1 MTTTAENHQFS
12 PEKLGEYT
20 VIQDI
25 AEGTFGKVKMATH
38 TITGHKVAMKYISK
52 AVIQR
57 EKTKTRVKREFEY
70 MRTLQHPHIIKL
82 YEVISTPTDII
93 FVLEYAG
100 GELFNYIVANGRM
113 DEPRARRFFQQIISG
128 IEYSHRLKIVHRD
141 LKPENVLLDDDLNVK
156 IADFGLSNEISDG
169 DFLTTSC
176 GSPNYAAPEVIRGGV
191 YAGPEIDVW
200 SSGVILYV
208 MLCGRLPFED
218 DDVQVLFSKISQG
231 NFHMP
236 PYLSTDAKNLI
247 SSMLAVDPVKRITVP
262 EITQHPFFTTDLP
275 RYLTPL
281 PPPPGPVLGMLSSL
295 VTPPKQLD
303 FEIIEGLGRIE
314 EDVVEELANSMV
326 GVDKDEVWE
335 CLRRDDGVQGNA
347 VKVAY
352 MLLRDKKRLGKDLAE
367 FAEAERD
374 AQLAAMDPRN
384 AISPAVLSPVGAV
397 ELEENPFEVEF
408 NAEYE
413 SDDQESD
420 ELDFISPPLPSSSL
434 PTSPSSLNNNNSGG
448 PPQFA
453 VLNSSLPEQLPEQH
467 HLTSYVSAKR
477 SRGERSEGG
486 AGSGTTSH
494 SQSHSAHREKKHKTK
509 WHFGIRSRSPPMEV
523 MLEIYRTLRTL
534 GMEWKEKKSL
544 GGLGGVRAREARAAM
559 ARGEVVGSP
568 SANGIA
574 NGTVNGSAN
583 GSSNPPRVVER
594 TPHLD
599 GSGPVDLKA
608 ASSIYHVE
616 TRARVQDVVVLMNL
630 QLYMVDSINYLVDF
644 HHKKTYKASTEP
656 GAGRWDM
663 AVFDPV
669 FTAQESGAYI
679 GSGLGGLGSGSDS
692 GRSIKDGVVG
702 AQAPGQGGSGMV
714 GSREDEVVSPFVFM
728 DVACR
733 LILELAGG
741 GE

>member
-1 MTTTAENHQFS
+1 MTDV
-12 PEKLGEYT
+12 PEAFPPSKLGEYNVT
-20 VIQDI
+20 QDI

-52 AVIQR
+52 AVIHR
-57 EKTKTRVKREFEY
+57 EKTKTRVRREFEY
-70 MRTLQHPHIIKL
+70 MRTLRHPHIIKL

-113 DEPRARRFFQQIISG
+113 PEPRARRFFQQIISG

-218 DDVQVLFSKISQG
+218 DDVQVLFTKISQG
-231 NFHMP
+231 SYHMP
-236 PYLSTDAKNLI
+236 SYISHEARTLI
-247 SSMLAVDPVKRITVP
+247 NAMLAVDPIKRITVP
-262 EITQHPFFTTDLP
+262 EIIQHPFFTNDLP

-295 VTPPKQLD
+295 VTPPKVPLD

-314 EDVVEELANSMV
+314 DGVVDELSARMI
-326 GVDKDEVWE
+326 GVEKDDILE

-352 MLLRDKKRLGKDLAE
+352 MLLRDKRRLGKDLAE
-367 FAEAERD
+367 FAEQERD
-374 AQLAAMDPRN
+374 AHLAAMDPRN
-384 AISPAVLSPVGAV
+384 ALSPTALSPGGGD
-397 ELEENPFEVEF
+397 LEGNPFEAEF
-408 NAEYE
+408 NAEYDE
-413 SDDQESD
+413 GEDEVDDD
-420 ELDFISPPLPSSSL
+420 DGLDFISSPPTENPEI
-434 PTSPSSLNNNNSGG
+434 NN
-448 PPQFA
+448 FA

-467 HLTSYVSAKR
+467 HLTSYMSAKR
-477 SRGERSEGG
+477 SG
-486 AGSGTTSH
+486 AGG
-494 SQSHSAHREKKHKTK
+494 REKKQHKTK

-523 MLEIYRTLRTL
+523 MLEIYRTLKTL
-534 GMEWKEKKSL
+534 GMEWKEKRNL
-544 GGLGGVRAREARAAM
+544 GGLGGLRTTRR
-559 ARGEVVGSP
+559 
-568 SANGIA
+568 
-574 NGTVNGSAN
+574 T
-583 GSSNPPRVVER
+583 GSSGGGIIER
-594 TPHLD
+594 AKDLD
-599 GSGPVDLKA
+599 GSGGVDLKA
-608 ASSIYHVE
+608 AAGIYFVE

-644 HHKKTYKASTEP
+644 HHKKSYKASTEP
-656 GAGRWDM
+656 GAGKFEM

-669 FTAQESGAYI
+669 FSETS
-679 GSGLGGLGSGSDS
+679 SDS
-692 GRSIKDGVVG
+692 SRSLKDKDGVG
-702 AQAPGQGGSGMV
+702 FK
-714 GSREDEVVSPFVFM
+714 EDEVVSPFVFM

-741 GE
+741 GGE

>member
-1 MTTTAENHQFS
+1 MAEGHTKLS

-20 VIQDI
+20 ILKDV
-25 AEGTFGKVKMATH
+25 AEGTFGKVKMAVH

-57 EKTKTRVKREFEY
+57 EKTKTRVRREFEY
-70 MRTLQHPHIIKL
+70 MRTLRHPHIIKL

-93 FVLEYAG
+93 FVLEFAG
-100 GELFNYIVANGRM
+100 GELFNYIVNNGRM
-113 DEPRARRFFQQIISG
+113 DEARARRFFQQIISG

-141 LKPENVLLDDDLNVK
+141 LKPENLLLDDDLNVK

-200 SSGVILYV
+200 STGVILYV
-208 MLCGRLPFED
+208 MLTGRLPFED
-218 DDVQVLFSKISQG
+218 EDVQLLFQKISQG
-231 NFHMP
+231 NFHNP
-236 PYLSTDAKNLI
+236 SYLSPDARSLI
-247 SSMLAVDPVKRITVP
+247 SSMLVVDPVKRITIP

-281 PPPPGPVLGMLSSL
+281 PPPPGPVLGTLSSL

-303 FEIIEGLGRIE
+303 FEIIEGLGKIE
-314 EDVVEELANSMV
+314 EDVVEELANSMID
-326 GVDKDEVWE
+326 VDKDDIWE
-335 CLRRDDGVQGNA
+335 CLKRDDGVQGNA

-352 MLLRDKKRLGKDLAE
+352 MLLRDKRRLGKDLAE

-384 AISPAVLSPVGAV
+384 AISPTILSPVGAV
-397 ELEENPFEVEF
+397 ALEENPFEAEF

-413 SDDQESD
+413 SDDPESD
-420 ELDFISPPLPSSSL
+420 ELDFISPPLAALDPNSF
-434 PTSPSSLNNNNSGG
+434 SPSMIGSTPNGL
-448 PPQFA
+448 PQFA
-453 VLNSSLPEQLPEQH
+453 VLNSSLPDQLPEQH

-477 SRGERSEGG
+477 SGGERRE
-486 AGSGTTSH
+486 
-494 SQSHSAHREKKHKTK
+494 REKKQHKTK

-523 MLEIYRTLRTL
+523 MLEIYRTLKTL
-534 GMEWKEKKSL
+534 GMEWKDKKNL
-544 GGLGGVRAREARAAM
+544 GGLGGSRAREARAAM
-559 ARGEVVGSP
+559 AAASGQATGFP
-568 SANGIA
+568 GGKMI
-574 NGTVNGSAN
+574 
-583 GSSNPPRVVER
+583 ER
-594 TPHLD
+594 NRDLD
-599 GSGPVDLKA
+599 GPGSVDLKA
-608 ASSIYHVE
+608 ASSIYFVE

-644 HHKKTYKASTEP
+644 HHKKSYRASTDPE
-656 GAGRWDM
+656 AGKFDM
-663 AVFDPV
+663 AVFDPI
-669 FTAQESGAYI
+669 FTQQEREKDLIAAGAI
-679 GSGLGGLGSGSDS
+679 VPGGAGSDS
-692 GRSIKDGVVG
+692 GRSLKEKEGLYL
-702 AQAPGQGGSGMV
+702 
-714 GSREDEVVSPFVFM
+714 REDEVVSPFVFM